1 VSGPGADRSTGAVRR
16 EPYGAGLSIS
26 ESVVATGP
34 GSWIHL
40 SGRIPLDSDGEVVTG
55 PMREGAELCFAQ
67 IEGALAKVGAALS
80 DVVKLTVFTTDL
92 GGLGAVNEVR
102 TELFADSFPVSTA
115 VEVAALFGGAQLEI
129 EALAFVPESAA

>member
-1 VSGPGADRSTGAVRR
+1 VSGAGGAGAVRR

-34 GSWIHL
+34 GSWIQL
-40 SGRIPLDSDGEVVTG
+40 SGRIPLDPAGEIVTG
-55 PMREGAELCFAQ
+55 PMHAQAELCFAQ
-67 IEGALAKVGAALS
+67 IEAALAKVGAALA
-80 DVVKLTVFTTDL
+80 DIVKLTVFTTDV

-102 TELFADSFPVSTA
+102 TELFADSFPASTA

-129 EALAFVPESAA
+129 EALAFLPEPVA

>member
-1 VSGPGADRSTGAVRR
+1 VSGAEGAPGAVRR

-40 SGRIPLDSDGEVVTG
+40 SGRIPLDPAGEIVTG
-55 PMREGAELCFAQ
+55 AMRAQAELCFAQ
-67 IEGALAKVGAALS
+67 IEAALTKVGAALT
-80 DVVKLTVFTTDL
+80 DVVKLTVFTTDV
-92 GGLGAVNEVR
+92 GSLGAVNEFR
-102 TELFADSFPVSTA
+102 TELFADSFPASTA

-129 EALAFVPESAA
+129 EALAFVPEPAA

>member
-1 VSGPGADRSTGAVRR
+1 MSGDGRGRGVRR

-40 SGRIPLDSDGEVVTG
+40 SGRIPLDTAGEIVTG
-55 PMREGAELCFAQ
+55 PMREQAELCFAG
-67 IEGALAKVGAALS
+67 IEAALAKVGAALT

-92 GGLGAVNEVR
+92 AGLGAVNELR
-102 TELFADSFPVSTA
+102 TELLGDSAPASTG
-115 VEVAALFGGAQLEI
+115 VEVAALYGGAQLEI
-129 EALAFVPESAA
+129 EALAFLPEPDA